1 MIGAVISVPA
11 VCYCCYRCLF
21 GSGVWLLSFG
31 WFWLV
36 LSLSFDGFNWFSPYM
51 YGGISPLRR
60 SHSTRALAQHGMHN
74 TAHEDMIMSWHM
86 GSTNH
91 MQRGRIGGRGNGRRR
106 RRRQRAGTAAANDL
120 AALRGRLERGAVQ
133 LGIVQ
138 LGIVQLGIALDEL
151 TMPSRTK
158 STMMEESVTANRNA
172 RDRGSKSTRN

>member
-1 MIGAVISVPA
+1 MGLIG
-11 VCYCCYRCLF
+11 
-21 GSGVWLLSFG
+21 
-31 WFWLV
+31 
-36 LSLSFDGFNWFSPYM
+36 SLRTCTEVSLP
-51 YGGISPLRR
+51 YGGHTAHARW
-60 SHSTRALAQHGMHN
+60 HSTACITQH
-74 TAHEDMIMSWHM
+74 MIMSWHM

-172 RDRGSKSTRN
+172 RDRGSKSTRI